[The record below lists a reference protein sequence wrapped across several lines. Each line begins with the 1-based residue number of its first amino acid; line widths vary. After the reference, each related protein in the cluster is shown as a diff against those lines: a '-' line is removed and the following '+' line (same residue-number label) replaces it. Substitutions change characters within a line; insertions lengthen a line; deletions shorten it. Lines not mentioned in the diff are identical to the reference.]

1 MNILHNTI
9 EELTAAM
16 NWFLT
21 NDLYVDHG
29 TSDTTFTLPPRQLHV
44 WGEVASLTITL
55 GEGEAGKTNE
65 YKFSFVSG
73 ATPTTLS
80 LPTGL
85 KFPKEKG
92 GLVIQA
98 NTTYEISIQRGLVSW
113 SGFDN
118 A

>member
-9 EELTAAM
+9 EELNSAM
-16 NWFLT
+16 QWFLS
-21 NDLYVDHG
+21 NDLYVNHG

-55 GEGEAGKTNE
+55 AEGEDGMTNE
-65 YKFSFVSG
+65 YKFSFTSG

-92 GLVIQA
+92 GLTIQA
-98 NTTYEISIQRGLVSW
+98 NTIYEVSIQRGLVSW
-113 SGFDN
+113 SGFSN